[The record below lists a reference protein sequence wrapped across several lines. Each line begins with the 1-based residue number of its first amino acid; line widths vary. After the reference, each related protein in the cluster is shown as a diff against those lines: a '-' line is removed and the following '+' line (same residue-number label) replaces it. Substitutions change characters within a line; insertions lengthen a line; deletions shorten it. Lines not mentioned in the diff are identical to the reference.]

1 MFRVRSIARR
11 ARLPPKTWPRSG
23 YRIDQLGCAQFP
35 CAPEPNL
42 RQSSVALVVVNIVG
56 WIIFKK
62 VAGRIS
68 FPDPLPASILPTT
81 HSRVSTRLEIEQ
93 NFPHRIVSHAP
104 HGDLPSAPESAVDDA
119 TSGRHPSLCAANAA
133 KKEFVCPF
141 CLNFSRIVTRREYLS
156 IGQMVIYF
164 VRKCCASIM
173 CYSTFLTHTCGVVFW
188 FPLLGRFSVMRG
200 SPRRVRYEGW
210 PPPALASFVGR
221 QRPSSDGR

>member
-1 MFRVRSIARR
+1 V
-11 ARLPPKTWPRSG
+11 
-23 YRIDQLGCAQFP
+23 
-35 CAPEPNL
+35 PEPNL

-81 HSRVSTRLEIEQ
+81 HSRVSTRRVIEQ
-93 NFPHRIVSHAP
+93 NFPRRIASHAP

-141 CLNFSRIVTRREYLS
+141 CLNFSRVVTRREYLS

-173 CYSTFLTHTCGVVFW
+173 YCNMFLTDTCGVVFLVPP
-188 FPLLGRFSVMRG
+188 FG
-200 SPRRVRYEGW
+200 SFFGHEGLVHRAEFVTKVG